1 MKGINSILL
10 LYLWRMKTLFDT
22 EQTDEPKGN
31 DNQAVNEFAYL
42 DELNPVQRQAVEQ
55 MEGPVMVIAGPGSGK
70 TRVLTYRIA
79 HIIKKGTAP
88 YRILSLTF
96 TNKSAREMKERIEKI
111 VGQDAARQ
119 LWMGTFHSIFA
130 RILRVEA
137 EKLGYPANF
146 TIYDTQDS
154 KNLLKNIVK
163 EQNLNPDIYKPN
175 VVYNRISNAK
185 NNLISPQA
193 YKAHAGLMEN
203 DRHNN
208 VPQIAEL
215 YERYLRR
222 CRQAG
227 AMDFDDLL
235 VNMYGLLK
243 RLPEVLE
250 KYQNKFQ
257 FLMVD
262 EFQDTNLAQYLII
275 RTLAGK
281 HKNICV
287 VGDDAQSIYAF
298 RGATIENI
306 LSFEKDYKNVKTF
319 RLEQNYRSTKA
330 IVRTANEVIN
340 HNKNQITKEIWTS
353 NDDGDKIKL
362 IEAANDTDEAKM
374 VAGSI
379 FETRL
384 RNHFRNEDFAILYRT
399 NAQSR
404 LFEEALRKQNIPYRV
419 YGGLSFFQRKEI
431 KDMMAY
437 LRLTV
442 NNNDEEALRRVI
454 NYPKRGIGKT
464 TTDKMAAF
472 AAAEQ
477 KPLWEIASN
486 IHLYQFSPRVKTGVG
501 AFVNMIRLFMKHVQ
515 KEDAFALAQRIGRMS
530 GLNKELHSD
539 KSVEGISRQENIQE
553 LFNSIKEF
561 TDSKKEEAVEQ
572 PDGSFAAADSSLGAY
587 LQEVSLLTDM
597 DENEEDSD
605 NKVKMMTVHS
615 AKGLEF
621 PAVYIVGLEEELFP
635 SKRSKTQS
643 DIEEERRLFYV
654 AITRAEKQL
663 SLSYANCRYKFG
675 NLVYSEKSRF
685 VEEIS
690 PLHLEM
696 LGGKP
701 SVQERSFGSS
711 NAYDSFKD
719 SIGNNV
725 RSAEKRRREQ
735 QLKQYQPPAELIKNF
750 KASPI
755 PLIKEGSTILHLR
768 FGMGEVLKV
777 EGAADKPIALIE
789 FEHHGEK
796 KIMLKFAKLMVVG

>member
-1 MKGINSILL
+1 
-10 LYLWRMKTLFDT
+10 MKTLFDI

-31 DNQAVNEFAYL
+31 DNQPENEFAYL

-55 MEGPVMVIAGPGSGK
+55 ITGPVMVIAGPGSGK

-79 HIIKKGTAP
+79 HIIKKGNAP

-96 TNKSAREMKERIEKI
+96 TNKAAKEMKERIEKI
-111 VGQDAARQ
+111 VGEQAARQ
-119 LWMGTFHSIFA
+119 LWSGTFHAIFA

-137 EKLGYPANF
+137 EKIGYPSNF

-154 KNLLKNIVK
+154 KNLLKNIIK

-203 DRHNN
+203 DKHAN
-208 VPQIAEL
+208 VPKIADL
-215 YERYLRR
+215 YGRYMRR

-243 RLPEVLE
+243 KVPEVLE
-250 KYQNKFQ
+250 KYQNKFH

-275 RTLAGK
+275 RTLADK
-281 HKNICV
+281 RKNICI

-306 LSFEKDYKNVKTF
+306 LSFEKDYPNVKTF

-340 HNKNQITKEIWTS
+340 YNKKQIAKKIWTS

-362 IEAANDTDEAKM
+362 IEAANDSDEAKI

-384 RNHFRNEDFAILYRT
+384 RNHFKNEDFAILYRT

-404 LFEEALRKQNIPYRV
+404 LFEEALRKRNIPYRV
-419 YGGLSFFQRKEI
+419 FGGLSFFQRKEI

-472 AAAEQ
+472 AVAEQ
-477 KPLWEIASN
+477 KPLWEIAAN
-486 IHLYQFSPRVKTGVG
+486 IQLYQFSQRVKTGVG
-501 AFVNMIRLFMKHVQ
+501 GFVNMIRLFMKHLQ
-515 KEDAFALAQRIGRMS
+515 KEDAFELAQRIGRMS
-530 GLNKELHSD
+530 GLTKAIHSD
-539 KSVEGISRQENIQE
+539 RSVEGISRQENIQE

-561 TDSKKEEAVEQ
+561 TDSKKEEAVELE
-572 PDGSFAAADSSLGAY
+572 DGSFAAADSSLGAY

-597 DENEEDSD
+597 DQGEEDSND
-605 NKVKMMTVHS
+605 KVKLMTVHS

-663 SLSYANCRYKFG
+663 TLSYANCRYKFG
-675 NLVYSEKSRF
+675 SLVYSEKSRF

-690 PLHLEM
+690 PLYLDM
-696 LGGKP
+696 IGGKP
-701 SVQERSFGSS
+701 AARERRFGSS
-711 NAYDSFKD
+711 SSYESFKESD

-725 RSAEKRRREQ
+725 RSAQKRNLQKKRAAV
-735 QLKQYQPPAELIKNF
+735 QPSAELVKNF
-750 KASPI
+750 KASPV
-755 PLIKEGSTILHLR
+755 LQIKPGCQVLHLR
-768 FGMGEVLKV
+768 FGMGEILRI
-777 EGAADKPIALIE
+777 EGAADKPIAVID

>member
-1 MKGINSILL
+1 
-10 LYLWRMKTLFDT
+10 MKTLFDFEPT
-22 EQTDEPKGN
+22 EQPKKDETPVVPTIKKEEAPIPEDFDYLSGL
-31 DNQAVNEFAYL
+31 NEI
-42 DELNPVQRQAVEQ
+42 QRKAVEHI
-55 MEGPVMVIAGPGSGK
+55 EGAVMVIAGPGSGK

-79 HIIKKGTAP
+79 HIIKQGNRP
-88 YRILSLTF
+88 YRILALTF
-96 TNKSAREMKERIEKI
+96 TNKSAREMKERIQKI
-111 VGQDAARQ
+111 VGEQAAKQ

-137 EKLGYPANF
+137 EKIGYPSNF

-154 KNLLKNIVK
+154 KNLIKNIVK
-163 EQNLNPDIYKPN
+163 EQNLNPDVYKPN

-185 NNLISPQA
+185 NNLISPKA
-193 YKAHAGLMEN
+193 YEAHAGLMEN

-208 VPQIAEL
+208 VPKIADL
-215 YERYLRR
+215 YGRYLRR

-243 RLPEVLE
+243 RVPEVLE
-250 KYQNKFQ
+250 KYQNKFR
-257 FLMVD
+257 FLLVD

-275 RTLAGK
+275 RTLAAK
-281 HKNICV
+281 YKNICI

-306 LSFEKDYKNVKTF
+306 LSFEKDYPKGTTY

-340 HNKNQITKEIWTS
+340 NNKKQLAKQIWTS
-353 NDDGDKIKL
+353 NEDGNKIKMMV
-362 IEAANDTDEAKM
+362 AANDTDEAKM

-384 RNHFRNEDFAILYRT
+384 RNHFKNEDFAILYRT

-404 LFEEALRKQNIPYRV
+404 LFEESLRKRNIPYRV

-442 NNNDEEALRRVI
+442 NQNDEEALRRVI

-464 TTDKMAAF
+464 TMDKVAAL
-472 AAAEQ
+472 AAAH
-477 KPLWEIASN
+477 EIPIWKVVSE
-486 IHLYQFSPRVKTGVG
+486 IHLHKFSTRVKTAIGG
-501 AFVNMIRLFMKHVQ
+501 FVNMIRLFIKHLE
-515 KEDAFALAQRIGRMS
+515 KEDAYELAKRIGRMS
-530 GLNKELHSD
+530 GLLKSLHSD
-539 KSVEGISRQENIQE
+539 KSVEGISRHENIQE
-553 LFNSIKEF
+553 LFNSIKDF

-572 PDGSFAAADSSLGAY
+572 EDGSFEAADSSLGAY

-597 DENEEDSD
+597 DENEEESD
-605 NKVKMMTVHS
+605 DKVKMMTVHA

-621 PAVYIVGLEEELFP
+621 KAVYIVGLEEELFP

-663 SLSYANCRYKFG
+663 TLSYANCRYKFG
-675 NLVYSEKSRF
+675 NLIYSEKSRF
-685 VEEIS
+685 TDEIS
-690 PLHLEM
+690 PFHLDIV
-696 LGGKP
+696 GGKP
-701 SVQERSFGSS
+701 SNKRRFESS
-711 NAYDSFKD
+711 SSYGSFKD
-719 SIGNNV
+719 SIKSNV
-725 RSAEKRRREQ
+725 RMAQNKSLQGKKPSYET
-735 QLKQYQPPAELIKNF
+735 PAELIKNF
-750 KASPI
+750 KPSPVSQ
-755 PLIKEGSTILHLR
+755 IKPGCKVLHLR
-768 FGMGEVLKV
+768 FGMGKVINV
-777 EGAADKPIALIE
+777 EGAKDKPIAMIQ
-789 FEHHGEK
+789 FEDNGEK
-796 KIMLKFAKLMVVG
+796 KIMLKFAKLMVV

>member
-1 MKGINSILL
+1 MN
-10 LYLWRMKTLFDT
+10 TLFDI
-22 EQTDEPKGN
+22 EQTDEPKGD
-31 DNQAVNEFAYL
+31 DNQVVNEFAYL

-55 MEGPVMVIAGPGSGK
+55 IEGPVMVIAGPGSGK

-79 HIIKKGTAP
+79 HIIKKGNAP

-96 TNKSAREMKERIEKI
+96 TNKAAKEMKERIQKI
-111 VGQDAARQ
+111 AGEQAAKQ
-119 LWMGTFHSIFA
+119 LWSGTFHAIFA

-137 EKLGYPANF
+137 EKIGYPSNF

-154 KNLLKNIVK
+154 KNLLKNIIK
-163 EQNLNPDIYKPN
+163 EQNLNPDTYKPN

-193 YKAHAGLMEN
+193 YKNHAGLMEN
-203 DRHNN
+203 DKHGN
-208 VPQIAEL
+208 VPKIAEL
-215 YERYLRR
+215 YGRYMRR

-243 RLPEVLE
+243 KVPEVLE
-250 KYQNKFQ
+250 KYQNKFH

-275 RTLAGK
+275 RTLADK
-281 HKNICV
+281 RKNICI

-330 IVRTANEVIN
+330 IVRTANEIIN
-340 HNKNQITKEIWTS
+340 YNKKQIAKKIWTD

-362 IEAANDTDEAKM
+362 IEAANDTDEAKI

-379 FETRL
+379 FESRL
-384 RNHFRNEDFAILYRT
+384 RHHFKNEDFAILYRT

-404 LFEEALRKQNIPYRV
+404 LFEEALRKRNIPYKV
-419 YGGLSFFQRKEI
+419 FGGLSFFQRKEI

-477 KPLWEIASN
+477 KSFWEIAAN
-486 IHLYQFSPRVKTGVG
+486 IHLYQFSTRVKTGVG
-501 AFVNMIRLFMKHVQ
+501 GFVNMIRLFMKHLL
-515 KEDAFALAQRIGRMS
+515 KEDAFELAQRIGRMS
-530 GLNKELHSD
+530 GLTKAIHSD
-539 KSVEGISRQENIQE
+539 RSVEGISRQENMQE

-561 TDSKKEEAVEQ
+561 TDTKQEEAVEQ
-572 PDGSFAAADSSLGAY
+572 EDGSFAPADSSLGAY
-587 LQEVSLLTDM
+587 LQEVSLLADVN
-597 DENEEDSD
+597 DKEEDSND
-605 NKVKMMTVHS
+605 KVKLMTVHS

-621 PAVYIVGLEEELFP
+621 KAVYIVGLEEELFP

-654 AITRAEKQL
+654 AVTRAEKQL

-675 NLVYSEKSRF
+675 SLVYSEKSRF

-690 PLHLEM
+690 PMYLDM

-701 SVQERSFGSS
+701 AARERKFGSS
-711 NAYDSFKD
+711 SSYESFKESD

-725 RSAEKRRREQ
+725 RSAQKQNLQKKR
-735 QLKQYQPPAELIKNF
+735 LAVQPSAELVKNF
-750 KASPI
+750 KASPVSQ
-755 PLIKEGSTILHLR
+755 IKQGCQVLHLR
-768 FGMGEVLKV
+768 FGMGEILRI
-777 EGAADKPIALIE
+777 EGA
-789 FEHHGEK
+789 
-796 KIMLKFAKLMVVG
+796 